1 MTSAKK
7 FLILGVALLAVIVAV
22 LITAGPS
29 LQRAF
34 FYPKP
39 HGLPQV
45 VTQTTEQLLAR
56 LQVVLETNAPI
67 VARSLQQGLSEAQ
80 ISALEKQGGF
90 RLSENLKSL
99 YRWRNGMPT
108 NSSCGLLPGQR
119 FLPLDEFVRQQALMR
134 QQVGSAT
141 SAQRA
146 GFKIFAGYM
155 KNAVHVLDDGAGDG
169 YFYDPE
175 RTDGEGAF
183 FYHMAEERYYVW
195 FPSLNNFLSGTVEC
209 YEGRI
214 FKVSADG
221 KGLEEDSQR
230 AQKIWG
236 RLAKSSEDGS

>member
-1 MTSAKK
+1 MTRAKK
-7 FLILGVALLAVIVAV
+7 FLILGIALSAVVVVV

-39 HGLPQV
+39 HGLPKV
-45 VTQTTEQLLAR
+45 VSQTTDQLLAR
-56 LQVVLETNAPI
+56 LQAVLETNAPI
-67 VARSLQQGLSEAQ
+67 VARSLQQGLSDAR
-80 ISALEKQGGF
+80 ISALEKQAGF

-108 NSSCGLLPGQR
+108 NSPCGLLPGQR
-119 FLPLDEFVRQQALMR
+119 FLPLDEIVSQQTLLR

-141 SAQRA
+141 SAQRV
-146 GFKIFAGYM
+146 GFNIFAGYM
-155 KNAVHVLDDGAGDG
+155 KNWVHVLDDGAGDG
-169 YFYDPE
+169 YFYDRE
-175 RTDGEGAF
+175 RSDAQGAF
-183 FYHMAEERYYVW
+183 FYHMAEERYYLW
-195 FPSLNNFLSGTVEC
+195 FPSLNNFLSGTIEC
-209 YEGRI
+209 YEEQI

-221 KGLEEDSQR
+221 KGLDEDSQR